1 MSLKTWAKE
10 SWPVL
15 VMLGAVLAAG
25 QFFVARAEAAGAA
38 KATGLEHRLERMER
52 TLERIESKMM
62 GLPP

>member
-1 MSLKTWAKE
+1 MSVKVWAKE

-38 KATGLEHRLERMER
+38 KASGLEHRLDRIER
-52 TLERIESKMM
+52 TLERIEDRLL
-62 GLPP
+62 GVPP